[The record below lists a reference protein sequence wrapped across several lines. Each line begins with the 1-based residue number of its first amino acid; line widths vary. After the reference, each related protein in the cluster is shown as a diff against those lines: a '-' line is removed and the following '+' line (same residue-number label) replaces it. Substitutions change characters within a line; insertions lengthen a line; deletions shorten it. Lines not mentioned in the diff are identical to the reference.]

1 MTPTAGG
8 LSGQTVL
15 VIGGTRGIGLA
26 TARRAR
32 AAGAELVITGRN
44 IEHLDLVG
52 GELHARTAAFDATDF
67 DRLAEFF
74 RDLPGSIDHV
84 LVTGPGPYYS
94 PLRALD
100 LTRVRLDLESQL
112 LLPIEVARNAA
123 GKVRAGG
130 TLLFM
135 GGTGGRRTAPGFTMI
150 ATLAAAK
157 PALTR
162 SLALELAPIRVNLIA
177 PGFVDTPLSAEL
189 LGDQLDN
196 RREELRSTLPTGRVV
211 TADDIAAL
219 AEHLMTNETLTGA
232 TYDIDSGQQLI
243 DP

>member
-1 MTPTAGG
+1 
-8 LSGQTVL
+8 
-15 VIGGTRGIGLA
+15 
-26 TARRAR
+26 
-32 AAGAELVITGRN
+32 
-44 IEHLDLVG
+44 
-52 GELHARTAAFDATDF
+52 
-67 DRLAEFF
+67 
-74 RDLPGSIDHV
+74 
-84 LVTGPGPYYS
+84 
-94 PLRALD
+94 
-100 LTRVRLDLESQL
+100 
-112 LLPIEVARNAA
+112 
-123 GKVRAGG
+123 
-130 TLLFM
+130 
-135 GGTGGRRTAPGFTMI
+135 MI
-150 ATLAAAK
+150 STLAAAK